1 MAGGERRELGA
12 YRERVDLVGAALLE
26 GVVVPRPPRHGS
38 PLPSPIDVLPLLLC
52 SSLPSFP
59 SFLCF
64 EVSKSRRTTRRS
76 RSASRSSPNRPQL
89 RRPRSSWGK
98 YGSRRMHRPIAWG
111 TGDGKTLR
119 IPRGF
124 VTGPAV
130 SFYLFFLLFLC
141 RQTHH
146 QPLQRTEA
154 LHHRWCMTFGFAA
167 PAPPRHLD
175 SDVAFGDVRIACL
188 RVHDRHDAGKPFGSH
203 ILYSVK
209 KLEQTAPFPTKK
221 KVNTVCL

>member
-111 TGDGKTLR
+111 TGDGKNLR

-154 LHHRWCMTFGFAA
+154 LHHRWCT
-167 PAPPRHLD
+167 PLVLPPPPRHAISTATWPLAMSGSPAYVYTTATTQGNH
-175 SDVAFGDVRIACL
+175 SDHTFYTVLKNSSR
-188 RVHDRHDAGKPFGSH
+188 RHR
-203 ILYSVK
+203 
-209 KLEQTAPFPTKK
+209 FPPRRR
-221 KVNTVCL
+221 